1 MSKNQVLFATITTA
15 VIFLS
20 ACAGASTPQV
30 MVEKPS
36 ATPAVMMQDTAT
48 PDVMMKDTAIP
59 DTMMHDTATPDVM
72 MKDTVTPDVMMK
84 DTATPNAMLKGTATP
99 DSMMAIPAWY
109 GASLNDVATGKAF
122 TINALKG
129 KVVLVES
136 MSQACSSCKAQQSEV
151 KILREK
157 LGMQA
162 DFVSIGLDIDPK
174 ENSAGL
180 RDYVMSSGFDW
191 LYAISPANV
200 SSEIASLYGNQ
211 FLSPTSSSI
220 LIIDR
225 HGNAHV
231 LPVGFKQADDLYKLV
246 DQYLKD
252 GM

>member
-59 DTMMHDTATPDVM
+59 DTMMHDTATPD
-72 MKDTVTPDVMMK
+72 TMMK
-84 DTATPNAMLKGTATP
+84 DTATPDAMLKGTATP

-136 MSQACSSCKAQQSEV
+136 MSQSCSSCKAQQSEV
-151 KILREK
+151 KTLREK

-211 FLSPTSSSI
+211 FLTPTSSST

-231 LPVGFKQADDLYKLV
+231 LPVGFMRADDLYKLV